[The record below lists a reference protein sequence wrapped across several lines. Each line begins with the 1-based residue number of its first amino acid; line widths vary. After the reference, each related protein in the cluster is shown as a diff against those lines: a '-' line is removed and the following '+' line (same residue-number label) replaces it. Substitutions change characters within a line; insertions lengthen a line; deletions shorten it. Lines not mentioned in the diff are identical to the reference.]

1 MLGAFMIA
9 LGVLLVLVALSMV
22 LSDKEPDGTTRDG
35 IAGAK
40 RRRSRR

>member
-1 MLGAFMIA
+1 MAGAFMIA